1 MRRLGHCI
9 HQQGMRARPLL
20 AINSAI
26 YWHALRESG
35 ITDRLAGF
43 GPLLAR
49 Y

>member
-1 MRRLGHCI
+1 MRE
-9 HQQGMRARPLL
+9 RPLL